1 MDVPLDS
8 VINRAEVDW
17 KSRLPALQKKVAMAV
32 LESGDPK
39 AAQRILLRK
48 PIVLPD
54 GTLKA
59 NLDFMDLQGEINN
72 VGNHEAVAEVD
83 RDGYLRDEHPERI
96 PGGVLVSYQSQSY
109 ERLTDHLGDYEDDSE
124 AHDAIYDELAI
135 TYRRAIT
142 DAAYSVLDNTDAAD
156 DFLTLKY
163 VDDLSDLVTTLDTEE
178 PSIWDIADVIKH
190 KTAFYTTEPG
200 EMWVDA
206 IVVDAGFFDR
216 WADGVLG
223 TDGDDWMMV

>member
-39 AAQRILLRK
+39 GAQEILLRK

-59 NLDFMDLQGEINN
+59 NLDFTDLRGEINN

-96 PGGVLVSYQSQSY
+96 SGGVLVSYQSQSY

-200 EMWVDA
+200 EIWVDA

>member
-1 MDVPLDS
+1 MDAPLDS

-39 AAQRILLRK
+39 GAQEILLRK

-59 NLDFMDLQGEINN
+59 NLDFTDLRDQINS
-72 VGNHEAVAEVD
+72 VGAHEAVAEVD

-163 VDDLSDLVTTLDTEE
+163 ADDLSDLVTTLDTEE

-200 EMWVDA
+200 EIWVDA

>member
-59 NLDFMDLQGEINN
+59 NLDFTDLQGEINN